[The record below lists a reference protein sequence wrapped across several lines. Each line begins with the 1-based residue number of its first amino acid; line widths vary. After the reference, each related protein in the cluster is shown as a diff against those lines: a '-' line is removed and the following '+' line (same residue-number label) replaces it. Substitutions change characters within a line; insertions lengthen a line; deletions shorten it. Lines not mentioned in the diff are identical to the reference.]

1 MLLHSKKLLT
11 FYCILYYYDIFMS
24 LSFALLLI
32 AAGQVTSKR
41 AHCARTENW
50 LKCWL
55 YVCVNVVDNCG
66 SLGKYNNLKRLNK
79 IIQLFMLVKQ
89 TVQNEATWPTK
100 KTSGYPVQFKFM
112 LYIPLYI
119 YMTGVCV

>member
-50 LKCWL
+50 LKRWL
-55 YVCVNVVDNCG
+55 CV
-66 SLGKYNNLKRLNK
+66 
-79 IIQLFMLVKQ
+79 
-89 TVQNEATWPTK
+89 
-100 KTSGYPVQFKFM
+100 
-112 LYIPLYI
+112 
-119 YMTGVCV
+119 

>member
-11 FYCILYYYDIFMS
+11 FYCILYYYDIYVS
-24 LSFALLLI
+24 LFRV
-32 AAGQVTSKR
+32 AADCCWPSDLETCPLCAHRELAQVLVVRVS
-41 AHCARTENW
+41 
-50 LKCWL
+50 
-55 YVCVNVVDNCG
+55 VIVVDNCG

-89 TVQNEATWPTK
+89 TAENEATWPTK
-100 KTSGYPVQFKFM
+100 KTSGYPAPVKFM

-119 YMTGVCV
+119 